1 VHGKGGQR
9 KLGGSQPSLPHWSRR
24 AHDAAVAGPMQE
36 VPATTRRE
44 EEGMGVHQT
53 LLDLATY
60 LVEGKTPS

>member
-1 VHGKGGQR
+1 
-9 KLGGSQPSLPHWSRR
+9 
-24 AHDAAVAGPMQE
+24 MQE